1 MCQFLHFSRSPMGLR
16 SMPMTALEIYLPCD
30 YFPKLFRI
38 WQDGLS
44 QYEGSQFT
52 FKLHSIPFKYISFA
66 ASIMPPQKATQGGFT
81 QEGSQIFKGRFSNTF
96 GRLPTPSVTH
106 NAHTGQLMEFEVILL
121 PPGVADAVS
130 HRNTLREVQCFCL
143 KIQQVALL
151 HHNDNRHW
159 PYI

>member
-1 MCQFLHFSRSPMGLR
+1 M
-16 SMPMTALEIYLPCD
+16 
-30 YFPKLFRI
+30 K
-38 WQDGLS
+38 
-44 QYEGSQFT
+44 
-52 FKLHSIPFKYISFA
+52 A
-66 ASIMPPQKATQGGFT
+66 ASPLLSYIQ
-81 QEGSQIFKGRFSNTF
+81 SLSNTLVLQHPSCHHKKQLRVDSHRKVAKF
-96 GRLPTPSVTH
+96 LRVDLPTPSVTH